1 MAGNVVEV
9 DQQSWN
15 AEVVNSD
22 KPVLVDFWA
31 AWCGPCRMVAPTIEE
46 LANEYS
52 DKIKFVKLNVDDNPA
67 IASQYQVMSIP
78 TFAVLVNGAVK
89 KRFVGAMPKD
99 GFVAEL
105 KEWLE

>member
-67 IASQYQVMSIP
+67 IAGQYQVMSIP

-105 KEWLE
+105 KEWLG